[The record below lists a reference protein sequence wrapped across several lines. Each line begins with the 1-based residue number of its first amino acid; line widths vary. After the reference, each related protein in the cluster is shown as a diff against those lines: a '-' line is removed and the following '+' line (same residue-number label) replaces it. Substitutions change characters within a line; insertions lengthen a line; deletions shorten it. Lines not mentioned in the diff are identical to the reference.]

1 MTAAEKLAFVK
12 QLRPFVDTTIDT
24 DAIYASFILVAGQA
38 ILNRAFPYD
47 NVDVDRIVAA
57 TNMIV
62 GAYTIATQPATPQNV
77 TVTVAASD
85 TADTL
90 GTVVVTG
97 FDNDNVS
104 QTETIVPVA
113 NVTVHGTKV
122 FKRVTS
128 IVGAGW
134 AISETNDTITVGV
147 GELKAVPSKY
157 DYRQCEIA
165 AFLLN
170 KRGAEGQTA
179 HSENGVGRSY
189 EGGNIPAS
197 MLDDI
202 TPYCGV
208 LA

>member
-12 QLRPFVDTTIDT
+12 QLRPFADTTIDT

-38 ILNRAFPYD
+38 VLNRAFPYD
-47 NVDVDRIVAA
+47 NTDADRIVAS

-62 GAYTIATQPATPQNV
+62 GAYTIAAQPATPQNV
-77 TVTVAASD
+77 TITVTASD

-90 GTVVVTG
+90 GTIVVAG
-97 FDNDNVS
+97 LDNDSVA
-104 QTETIVPVA
+104 QTETIVPIA
-113 NVTVHGTKV
+113 NITVHGTKV
-122 FKRVTS
+122 FKRITS

-134 AISETNDTITVGV
+134 AISETNDTITIGV
-147 GELKAVPSKY
+147 GELKAVPTKY
-157 DYRQCEIA
+157 EYRQCEIA

-179 HSENGVGRSY
+179 HNENGVGRSY

-197 MLDDI
+197 MLADI
-202 TPYCGV
+202 APYCGV
-208 LA
+208 FA